1 MKRRDFITLV
11 GGAAVAWPLAARAQ
25 QPAMPVVGFVRS
37 TSLAPFQNLVVAFGD
52 GLKEA
57 GFVAGQNVA
66 IEYRYAENQRDRL
79 PALVAELLGIPVAVL
94 VVNSGAAAAAKAAT
108 TTVPIVFVAGA
119 DPVKDGLVAS
129 LNRPGGNITG
139 VSWLGAQ
146 VGAKRLEL
154 LRQIVPKTTTIGML
168 EDLNS
173 PGTEAERTDVQAAAQ
188 AIGLQ
193 LIIIDVNN
201 DRDIE
206 TAIASFVQR
215 GAGAL
220 LVGAG
225 AFLTSKRES
234 IAALAAR
241 HAIPAMYV
249 EREGA
254 VAGGLMS
261 YGPSQSEAYRQ
272 AGIYVGR
279 ILKGEKPADLPVM
292 QSTKFEFVHQP
303 QDRQGARPH
312 GAHDRANDRRRGDRM
327 RRREFIAL
335 IGGAAVAWPLA
346 ARAQQPAMPVVGF
359 LDSDSRRQPPS
370 SSRRSARA

>member
-1 MKRRDFITLV
+1 MRRRQFITLI
-11 GGAAVAWPLAARAQ
+11 GGAAVAWPLGARAQ

-37 TSLAPFQNLVVAFGD
+37 TSLAPFQNLVVTFGD

-57 GFVAGQNVA
+57 GLVAGQNVA

-108 TTVPIVFVAGA
+108 TMVPIVFVAGA

-168 EDLNS
+168 EDLDS

-272 AGIYVGR
+272 AAIYVGR

-292 QSTKFEFVHQP
+292 QSTKFEFVLNLKT
-303 QDRQGARPH
+303 AK
-312 GAHDRANDRRRGDRM
+312 
-327 RRREFIAL
+327 AL
-335 IGGAAVAWPLA
+335 GLAVPMIMQMTADE
-346 ARAQQPAMPVVGF
+346 VIE
-359 LDSDSRRQPPS
+359 
-370 SSRRSARA
+370 

>member
-11 GGAAVAWPLAARAQ
+11 GGAAAWPIAARAQ
-25 QPAMPVVGFVRS
+25 QAPMPVVGFVRS
-37 TSLAPFQNLVVAFGD
+37 TSLAPFQNLVVAFGQ

-66 IEYRYAENQRDRL
+66 VEYRYAENQRDRL

-94 VVNSGAAAAAKAAT
+94 VVNSSAAAAAKAAT
-108 TTVPIVFVAGA
+108 TTVPIVVVAGA

-146 VGAKRLEL
+146 IGAKRLEL

-168 EDLNS
+168 EDLSS

-225 AFLTSKRES
+225 AFVTSKRES
-234 IAALAAR
+234 IAVLAAR

-261 YGPSQSEAYRQ
+261 YGPSQGEAYRQ
-272 AGIYVGR
+272 AAIYAGR
-279 ILKGEKPADLPVM
+279 ILKGEKPADLPIM
-292 QSTKFEFVHQP
+292 QSTKFEFVLNLKTAKTLGLTVPMIVQMTA
-303 QDRQGARPH
+303 D
-312 GAHDRANDRRRGDRM
+312 
-327 RRREFIAL
+327 EVIE
-335 IGGAAVAWPLA
+335 
-346 ARAQQPAMPVVGF
+346 
-359 LDSDSRRQPPS
+359 
-370 SSRRSARA
+370 

>member
-1 MKRRDFITLV
+1 MRRRDFITLI
-11 GGAAVAWPLAARAQ
+11 GGATAAPVLAPLAARAQ

-37 TSLAPFQNLVVAFGD
+37 TSLAPFQSLVVAFGD

-94 VVNSGAAAAAKAAT
+94 IVNSGAAAAAKAAT
-108 TTVPIVFVAGA
+108 TTVPIVLVAGA

-168 EDLNS
+168 EDLDS

-225 AFLTSKRES
+225 AFLTSKREVV
-234 IAALAAR
+234 AALAAR

-261 YGPSQSEAYRQ
+261 YGPSQSGAYRQ
-272 AGIYVGR
+272 AGIYAGR
-279 ILKGEKPADLPVM
+279 ILKGEKPADLPIM
-292 QSTKFEFVHQP
+292 QSTKFEFVLNLKT
-303 QDRQGARPH
+303 AK
-312 GAHDRANDRRRGDRM
+312 
-327 RRREFIAL
+327 AL
-335 IGGAAVAWPLA
+335 GLTVPMIVQMTADEVIE
-346 ARAQQPAMPVVGF
+346 
-359 LDSDSRRQPPS
+359 
-370 SSRRSARA
+370 

>member
-11 GGAAVAWPLAARAQ
+11 GGAAATWPFAARAQ

-37 TSLAPFQNLVVAFGD
+37 TSLAPFQNLAVAFGD

-66 IEYRYAENQRDRL
+66 VEYRYAENQRDRL
-79 PALVAELLGIPVAVL
+79 PALVTELLGIPVAVL

-108 TTVPIVFVAGA
+108 TTVPIVLVAGA

-168 EDLNS
+168 EDLDS

-225 AFLTSKRES
+225 AFLTSKREVV
-234 IAALAAR
+234 AALAAR

-261 YGPSQSEAYRQ
+261 YGPSQSGAYRQ
-272 AGIYVGR
+272 AGIYAGR

-292 QSTKFEFVHQP
+292 QSTKFEFVLNMKT
-303 QDRQGARPH
+303 AK
-312 GAHDRANDRRRGDRM
+312 
-327 RRREFIAL
+327 AL
-335 IGGAAVAWPLA
+335 GLTVPMIVQMTADEVIE
-346 ARAQQPAMPVVGF
+346 
-359 LDSDSRRQPPS
+359 
-370 SSRRSARA
+370 

>member
-11 GGAAVAWPLAARAQ
+11 GGAAAWPIAARAQ
-25 QPAMPVVGFVRS
+25 QAPMPVVGFVRS
-37 TSLAPFQNLVVAFGD
+37 TSLAPFQNLVVAFGQ

-94 VVNSGAAAAAKAAT
+94 VVNSSAAAAAKAAT
-108 TTVPIVFVAGA
+108 TTVPIVVVAGA

-146 VGAKRLEL
+146 IGAKRLEL

-168 EDLNS
+168 EDLSS

-225 AFLTSKRES
+225 AFVTSKRES
-234 IAALAAR
+234 IAVLAAR

-261 YGPSQSEAYRQ
+261 YGPSQGEAYRQ
-272 AGIYVGR
+272 AAIYAGR
-279 ILKGEKPADLPVM
+279 ILKGEKPADLPIM
-292 QSTKFEFVHQP
+292 QSTKFEFVLNLKTAKTLGLTVPMIVQMTA
-303 QDRQGARPH
+303 D
-312 GAHDRANDRRRGDRM
+312 
-327 RRREFIAL
+327 EVIE
-335 IGGAAVAWPLA
+335 
-346 ARAQQPAMPVVGF
+346 
-359 LDSDSRRQPPS
+359 
-370 SSRRSARA
+370 

>member
-1 MKRRDFITLV
+1 MRRRDFIALV
-11 GGAAVAWPLAARAQ
+11 GGVAAAPVLAPLAVRAQ

-37 TSLAPFQNLVVAFGD
+37 TSLAPFQSLVVAFGD

-66 IEYRYAENQRDRL
+66 VEYRYAENQRDRL

-94 VVNSGAAAAAKAAT
+94 VVNSSAAAAAKAAT

-139 VSWLGAQ
+139 VSWLGSQ
-146 VGAKRLEL
+146 IGAKRLEL

-168 EDLNS
+168 EDLSS

-201 DRDIE
+201 DSDIE

-225 AFLTSKRES
+225 AFVTSKRES
-234 IAALAAR
+234 IAVLAAR

-272 AGIYVGR
+272 AAIYAGR

-292 QSTKFEFVHQP
+292 QSTKFEFVLNLKT
-303 QDRQGARPH
+303 AK
-312 GAHDRANDRRRGDRM
+312 
-327 RRREFIAL
+327 AL
-335 IGGAAVAWPLA
+335 GLTVPMIVQMTADEVIE
-346 ARAQQPAMPVVGF
+346 
-359 LDSDSRRQPPS
+359 
-370 SSRRSARA
+370 